1 MACSCLL
8 QAVRT
13 RVRIAIRRAWIMGW
27 DFIVAFFF
35 LLFYPPVMRLTQW
48 RELEIPSYS
57 PVMWALIYHFTDAVK
72 DDEDY

>member
-1 MACSCLL
+1 
-8 QAVRT
+8 
-13 RVRIAIRRAWIMGW
+13 MGW

-48 RELEIPSYS
+48 RELEITSYS